1 MSQIQE
7 IFNKIQE
14 TKKQQKDIKATN
26 RDALSNSQEL
36 KDITEKIQT
45 LKEQKKGIEDA
56 IKSEFS
62 SEFEKLDSLKLDIES
77 NNIILSDLALN
88 EVVKGEMIE
97 ITAQYS
103 NKYEPIF
110 SVKFKKLG

>member
-14 TKKQQKDIKATN
+14 TKKQQKDIKATY
-26 RDALSNSQEL
+26 RDALNNSQEL

-97 ITAQYS
+97 ITDQYS

>member
-14 TKKQQKDIKATN
+14 TKKQQKDIKATY

-36 KDITEKIQT
+36 KDVTEKIQT

-97 ITAQYS
+97 ITDQYS